1 MAADRPALLAELVE
15 QRRLRGDALLAGE
28 PFDDAVLDA
37 IDRELERAEDS
48 EGAARRPDL
57 AAAAEAR
64 QAFVAARRHEIV
76 VADIERIAAL
86 DAAESGCRTL
96 AAAIKRYIDAHRT
109 IAAAGA
115 RLGHDVPIP
124 IAGNSPAI
132 MLSQLIGE
140 TLREVAPEGGR
151 IGNLALPRSPVVER
165 PATWR
170 AADAAADAA
179 VKHLLETP
187 SPVIQGEHQ

>member
-86 DAAESGCRTL
+86 EAAESGCRTL
-96 AAAIKRYIDAHRT
+96 AAAIKRYLEAHRV

-115 RLGHDVPIP
+115 RLGLDVPIP
-124 IAGNSPAI
+124 ISGRTPAI
-132 MLSQLIGE
+132 LVSCLIGE
-140 TLREVAPEGGR
+140 TLREVAESGH
-151 IGNLALPRSPVVER
+151 IGNLELPRWPAVER

-170 AADAAADAA
+170 AADAAADVA
-179 VKHLLETP
+179 VKYLLETE
-187 SPVIQGEHQ
+187 SPITSGAFQ